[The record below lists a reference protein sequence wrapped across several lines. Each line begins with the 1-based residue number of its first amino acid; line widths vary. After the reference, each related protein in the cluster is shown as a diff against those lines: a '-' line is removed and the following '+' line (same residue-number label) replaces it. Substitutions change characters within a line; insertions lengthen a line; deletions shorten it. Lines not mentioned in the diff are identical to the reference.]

1 MFHLI
6 RCGRENLRLL
16 RKQTFV
22 VEADATG
29 NKYVYQALDGL
40 DKNHRAK
47 DQPDDSPGEGRM
59 YERPNSQYCPVK
71 PFELYLSKLNT
82 SLSCLWQR
90 QRPRGSFSERD
101 EVWYCNAPL

>member
-16 RKQTFV
+16 RKQTFA

-40 DKNHRAK
+40 DKNHRGK
-47 DQPDDSPGEGRM
+47 DQPDYSPGEGRM
-59 YERPNSQYCPVK
+59 YERPNSQNCPVK
-71 PFELYLSKLNT
+71 NF
-82 SLSCLWQR
+82 
-90 QRPRGSFSERD
+90 
-101 EVWYCNAPL
+101 